1 MLNSLPDP
9 ALKSMLVC
17 PETQAKSN
25 ALMGENT
32 PMAIPQSFIQEL
44 LSRVDVVD
52 IVGKYVQLK
61 KGGANFMGLCPFHGE
76 KSPSFSVSPTKQFFH
91 CFGCGKNGNAIG
103 FLMEHA
109 GMTFIE
115 AVKDLAQQTG
125 MQVPEEQQSPE
136 DRARAAAA
144 KAKQDS
150 LSDVLEKA
158 GEAYRDQLK
167 ITPHAIDYLKGR
179 GLSGQI
185 AKRFGLG
192 YAPEGWR
199 SLASIFP
206 KYDDPLLAESGLVI
220 VNEED
225 DKRYDRFRDRI
236 MFPIRNIKGECIGF
250 GGRVIGSGTPKYL
263 NSPETPVFHKG
274 RELYGLFEA
283 REALHSA
290 GYVLVTEGYM
300 DVVALAQL
308 GFANA
313 VATLGTACTPD
324 HVQKLFRFTDAVV
337 FSFDGDGAGRRA
349 ARKALDGALPYA
361 TDVRSIKFLFLPAEH
376 DPDSYVR
383 EFGQEAFAE
392 QIKQAMPLSRF
403 LIDAASVDCDLQT
416 AEGRARLSSQARPLW
431 QLLPDGA
438 LKQQLLSELAQLIQ
452 LETAGLEKLWGQQ
465 AASEQ
470 RFAPRNPA
478 NAAAPSMPSA
488 NGAFSQASSSGADG
502 HHAFGPSYGE
512 PPAWTGESTS
522 GSGSGATA
530 YGGAYNNAGKNPN
543 WTPKSKFG
551 NGKYKREAA
560 PVYTG
565 PRTVPASRAD
575 HAARLLLGN
584 MALWETLASED
595 HAMLCA
601 LPAPHGSLFAWLESV
616 FHEQGALGW
625 STLQAEMQGQA
636 FAEDAVRWMAQDN
649 LGVTPGNEDATPP
662 DPQEARLELRRLLTM
677 LLIDRLK
684 QLETEAL
691 VQASTGQDPE
701 AQQRWRS
708 LHERRKALMASSAV
722 PSDS

>member
-1 MLNSLPDP
+1 
-9 ALKSMLVC
+9 
-17 PETQAKSN
+17 
-25 ALMGENT
+25 
-32 PMAIPQSFIQEL
+32 MAIPQSFIQEL

-125 MQVPEEQQSPE
+125 MVVPEEQQSPE
-136 DRARAAAA
+136 DRAKAAAA

-274 RELYGLFEA
+274 RELYGLYEA

-324 HVQKLFRFTDAVV
+324 HVQKLFRFTDSVV

-403 LIDAASVDCDLQT
+403 LIEAASADCDLQT

-465 AASEQ
+465 AASDQ
-470 RFAPRNPA
+470 RYAPGARTASAPAPQSA
-478 NAAAPSMPSA
+478 NA
-488 NGAFSQASSSGADG
+488 AFSQAASAG
-502 HHAFGPSYGE
+502 HDEYPNFEPNYGE
-512 PPAWTGESTS
+512 PQAW
-522 GSGSGATA
+522 SGANTFVPSN
-530 YGGAYNNAGKNPN
+530 GINNWKSKNPN
-543 WTPKSKFG
+543 WTPGSKFG
-551 NGKYKREAA
+551 NSKYKREQP

-584 MALWETLASED
+584 MALWESLAGED

-601 LPAPHGSLFAWLESV
+601 LPAPHGPLFAWLESQ
-616 FHEQGALGW
+616 FHEQGAVGW
-625 STLQAEMQGQA
+625 SSLREHMQGQP
-636 FAEDAVRWMAQDN
+636 FAEDATRWMAQDKLN
-649 LGVTPGNEDATPP
+649 AVAGSEDATPP
-662 DPQEARLELRRLLTM
+662 DPQEARQELRRLLTM
-677 LLIDRLK
+677 LMIDRLK

-691 VQASTGQDPE
+691 TQASTGQDPE

-708 LHERRKALMASSAV
+708 LHERRKALMAAAAALQAAS
-722 PSDS
+722 